1 MPHAEPLSPA
11 RPSIPLLQK
20 PGVRTVWPFVVGAL
34 AILVGF
40 LLSNALSG
48 YFVYLAISAVIA
60 AIAIMGLGVVT
71 GSAGMIALCQLT
83 FAAIGAWIV
92 ALMNIWHAPGGFI
105 VWLVL
110 GALVAGVA
118 GILVGLPALRLRG
131 VNLAVV
137 TLGFAAAADVTLVQI
152 QFPGSAEAISIDRP
166 VLFSNDKKFFFLSII
181 VLVVCGLIVFF
192 LQRSRWGASWKAVA
206 FSERGTAAA
215 GQSVQVAKL
224 TAFAVSAALGG
235 AAGGLLAGQVQLPF
249 AASFTPLQSLAL
261 YVLAIMSGAHLIDM
275 AVFGGILW
283 VLVPEL
289 LKRWHIPQDWG
300 FVIFGVL
307 GVQALTSG
315 TSLGQ
320 GIRNLLWKRQDRKTA
335 SAALTALPPDAAGDA
350 EEIRTTTTA
359 TLDPALLS
367 GEPVLTVEH
376 LTVQFGALKALDDVS
391 FSVPEASIMGLI
403 GPNGAGKSTFV
414 DAISGFLP
422 KHGGRVL
429 LGGRDLAGLSPT
441 RRARLG
447 LRRTFQQDR
456 VPPLLTVGA
465 YVRFVA
471 RRRLSA
477 ADIEETL
484 AFFGCPPARARLS
497 SVDVGTRRLV
507 EVAAAV
513 LAGPRLLILDEPA
526 AGLSHD
532 EHLALAAR
540 LRELPQRYGV
550 ALIIIEH
557 DLDLVRSVCP
567 MLTVLNFG
575 QVLATGP
582 QDEVLANP
590 DVVKAYMG
598 ETELLS

>member
-1 MPHAEPLSPA
+1 MPLAD
-11 RPSIPLLQK
+11 RPWFRI
-20 PGVRTVWPFVVGAL
+20 TWPFAIAL
-34 AILVGF
+34 AGIGAGAIL
-40 LLSNALSG
+40 SAALPG
-48 YFVYLAISAVIA
+48 YFVFLAISAVIA
-60 AIAIMGLGVVT
+60 AIAILGLGIVT

-83 FAAIGAWIV
+83 FAAVGAWIV
-92 ALMNIWHAPGGFI
+92 SLLNVMQAPGGFI

-110 GALVAGVA
+110 GGIAAGLVGV
-118 GILVGLPALRLRG
+118 LVGLPALRLRG

-152 QFPGSAEAISIDRP
+152 QFPGSADGTAIERP
-166 VLFSNDKKFFFLSII
+166 TMFSNDRQFFFLSIV
-181 VLVVCGLIVFF
+181 VLALCALGVFF
-192 LQRSRWGASWKAVA
+192 LQRGRWGSSWKAVA

-215 GQSVQVAKL
+215 GQSVQIAKL

-235 AAGGLLAGQVQLPF
+235 VAGGLLAGQVQLPF
-249 AASFTPLQSLAL
+249 ASSFTPLQSLAL

-275 AVFGGILW
+275 AIFGGILW

-289 LKRWHIPQDWG
+289 LKRWGIPQDWG
-300 FVIFGVL
+300 FVVFGVL

-315 TSLGQ
+315 TNLGQ
-320 GIRNLLWKRQDRKTA
+320 GIRNLFYRRADRR
-335 SAALTALPPDAAGDA
+335 AANAKLTALPPDVGADAGA
-350 EEIRTTTTA
+350 ITTTTTA
-359 TLDPALLS
+359 TVDAAALE
-367 GEPVLTVEH
+367 GAPVLSVDG

-391 FSVPEASIMGLI
+391 VVVPAASIMGLI

-429 LGGRDLAGLSPT
+429 LGDRDLAGLSPT

-456 VPPLLTVGA
+456 VPPALTIGA

-471 RRRLSA
+471 RRRLA
-477 ADIEETL
+477 ASDIDEVLE
-484 AFFGCPPARARLS
+484 FFGCPPARARLS

-507 EVAAAV
+507 EVAANVVAR
-513 LAGPRLLILDEPA
+513 PRLLILDEPA

-540 LRELPQRYGV
+540 LRELPSRYGI

-567 MLTVLNFG
+567 TLTVLDFG
-575 QVLATGP
+575 RVLASGP
-582 QDEVLANP
+582 QAEVLANP

-598 ETELLS
+598 ETELLK

>member
-11 RPSIPLLQK
+11 RPSVPLLQR
-20 PGVRTVWPFVVGAL
+20 PVVRIVWPFAVGAL
-34 AILVGF
+34 AILVGL
-40 LLSNALSG
+40 LLSNALPG

-105 VWLVL
+105 VWLIL

-152 QFPGSAEAISIDRP
+152 QFPGSADAISIDRP
-166 VLFSNDKKFFFLSII
+166 AMFSNDKKFFFLSII
-181 VLVVCGLIVFF
+181 VLVVCALIVFF

-235 AAGGLLAGQVQLPF
+235 VAGGLLAGQVQLPF

-275 AVFGGILW
+275 TVFGGILW

-320 GIRNLLWKRQDRKTA
+320 GIRNLLWKRQDRRTA
-335 SAALTALPPDAAGDA
+335 NAALTALPADASDDA

-359 TLDPALLS
+359 TLDPAVLS

-376 LTVQFGALKALDDVS
+376 LTVEFGALKALDDVS

-456 VPPLLTVGA
+456 VPPLLTVGG

>member
-1 MPHAEPLSPA
+1 MPLADRPWFRLSWPLA
-11 RPSIPLLQK
+11 
-20 PGVRTVWPFVVGAL
+20 VAAAAVGL
-34 AILVGF
+34 GAIL
-40 LLSNALSG
+40 SAALPG
-48 YFVYLAISAVIA
+48 YFVFLAISAVVA
-60 AIAIMGLGVVT
+60 AIAILGLGIVT

-83 FAAIGAWIV
+83 FAAVGAWIV
-92 ALMNIWHAPGGFI
+92 SLLNVMQAPGGFV
-105 VWLVL
+105 VWLLL
-110 GALVAGVA
+110 GGIAAGLA

-152 QFPGSAEAISIDRP
+152 QFPGSADGTAVERP
-166 VLFSNDKKFFFLSII
+166 TLFSNDREFFFLSVV
-181 VLVVCGLIVFF
+181 VLAVCALGVFF
-192 LQRSRWGASWKAVA
+192 LQRGRWGSSWKAVA

-215 GQSVQVAKL
+215 GQSVQSAKL

-235 AAGGLLAGQVQLPF
+235 IAGGLLAGQVQLPF
-249 AASFTPLQSLAL
+249 ASSFTPLQSLAL
-261 YVLAIMSGAHLIDM
+261 YVLAVMSGAHLIDM
-275 AVFGGILW
+275 AILGGILW

-289 LKRWHIPQDWG
+289 LKRWGVPQDWA
-300 FVIFGVL
+300 FVVFGVL

-315 TSLGQ
+315 TNLGQ
-320 GIRNLLWKRQDRKTA
+320 GIRNLIWKRADRRTA
-335 SAALTALPPDAAGDA
+335 SAKLTALPPDADA
-350 EEIRTTTTA
+350 EDRAITTTTTA
-359 TLDPALLS
+359 TVDERALDGA
-367 GEPVLTVEH
+367 PVLTVDG
-376 LTVQFGALKALDDVS
+376 LTVQFGALTALDDVS
-391 FSVPEASIMGLI
+391 FQVPAASIMGLI

-429 LGGRDLAGLSPT
+429 LGDRDLAGLSPT

-456 VPPLLTVGA
+456 VPPSLTVGA

-471 RRRLSA
+471 RRRLA
-477 ADIEETL
+477 ASDIDEVLE
-484 AFFGCPPARARLS
+484 FFGCPPAGARLS

-507 EVAAAV
+507 EVAANV
-513 LAGPRLLILDEPA
+513 ISRPRLLILDEPA

-540 LRELPQRYGV
+540 LRELPARFGV

-567 MLTVLNFG
+567 TLTVLDFG
-575 QVLATGP
+575 RVLASGP
-582 QDEVLANP
+582 QAEVLANP
-590 DVVKAYMG
+590 EVVKAYMG
-598 ETELLS
+598 ETELLK

>member
-1 MPHAEPLSPA
+1 MPLADRPWFRLSWPLA
-11 RPSIPLLQK
+11 
-20 PGVRTVWPFVVGAL
+20 VAAAAVGL
-34 AILVGF
+34 GAIL
-40 LLSNALSG
+40 SAALPG
-48 YFVYLAISAVIA
+48 YFVFLAISAVVA
-60 AIAIMGLGVVT
+60 AIAILGLGIVT

-83 FAAIGAWIV
+83 FAAVGAWIV
-92 ALMNIWHAPGGFI
+92 SLLNVMQAPGGFV
-105 VWLVL
+105 VWLLL
-110 GALVAGVA
+110 GGIAAGLV

-152 QFPGSAEAISIDRP
+152 QFPGSADGTAVERP
-166 VLFSNDKKFFFLSII
+166 TLFSNDREFFFLSVV
-181 VLVVCGLIVFF
+181 VLAVCALGVFF
-192 LQRSRWGASWKAVA
+192 LQRGRWGSSWKAVA

-215 GQSVQVAKL
+215 GQSVQSAKL

-235 AAGGLLAGQVQLPF
+235 IAGGLLAGQVQLPF
-249 AASFTPLQSLAL
+249 ASSFTPLQSLAL
-261 YVLAIMSGAHLIDM
+261 YVLAVMSGAHLIDM
-275 AVFGGILW
+275 AILGGILW

-289 LKRWHIPQDWG
+289 LKRWGVPQDWA
-300 FVIFGVL
+300 FVVFGVL

-315 TSLGQ
+315 TNLGQ
-320 GIRNLLWKRQDRKTA
+320 GIRNLFWKRADRRTA
-335 SAALTALPPDAAGDA
+335 SAKLTALPPDADA
-350 EEIRTTTTA
+350 EDRAITTTTTA
-359 TLDPALLS
+359 TVDERELDGA
-367 GEPVLTVEH
+367 PVLTVDG
-376 LTVQFGALKALDDVS
+376 LTVQFGALTALDDVS
-391 FSVPEASIMGLI
+391 FQVPAASIMGLI

-429 LGGRDLAGLSPT
+429 LGDRDLAGLSPT

-456 VPPLLTVGA
+456 VPPSLTVGA

-471 RRRLSA
+471 RRRLA
-477 ADIEETL
+477 ASDIDEVLE
-484 AFFGCPPARARLS
+484 FFGCPPAGARLS

-507 EVAAAV
+507 EVAANVASR
-513 LAGPRLLILDEPA
+513 PRLLILDEPA

-540 LRELPQRYGV
+540 LRELPARFGV

-567 MLTVLNFG
+567 TLTVLDFG
-575 QVLATGP
+575 RVLASGP
-582 QDEVLANP
+582 QAEVLANP
-590 DVVKAYMG
+590 EVVKAYMG
-598 ETELLS
+598 ETELLK

>member
-1 MPHAEPLSPA
+1 MPLADRPWFRLSWPLA
-11 RPSIPLLQK
+11 VAAAAV
-20 PGVRTVWPFVVGAL
+20 GVGAL
-34 AILVGF
+34 
-40 LLSNALSG
+40 LSAALPG
-48 YFVYLAISAVIA
+48 YFVFLAISAVVA
-60 AIAIMGLGVVT
+60 AIAILGLGIVT

-83 FAAIGAWIV
+83 FAAVGAWIV
-92 ALMNIWHAPGGFI
+92 SLLNVMQAPGGFV
-105 VWLVL
+105 VWLGL
-110 GALVAGVA
+110 GGIAAGLV

-152 QFPGSAEAISIDRP
+152 QFPGSADGTAVERP
-166 VLFSNDKKFFFLSII
+166 SMFSNDREFFFLSVV
-181 VLVVCGLIVFF
+181 VLAVCALGVFF
-192 LQRSRWGASWKAVA
+192 LQRGRWGSSWKAVA

-215 GQSVQVAKL
+215 GQSVQSAKL

-235 AAGGLLAGQVQLPF
+235 IAGGLLAGQVQLPF
-249 AASFTPLQSLAL
+249 ASSFTPLQSLAL
-261 YVLAIMSGAHLIDM
+261 YVLAVMSGAHLIDM
-275 AVFGGILW
+275 AILGGILW

-289 LKRWHIPQDWG
+289 LKRWGVPQDWA
-300 FVIFGVL
+300 FVVFGVL

-315 TSLGQ
+315 TNLGQ
-320 GIRNLLWKRQDRKTA
+320 GIRNLIWKRTDRKTA
-335 SAALTALPPDAAGDA
+335 SATLTALPPDADAGDA
-350 EEIRTTTTA
+350 AITTTTTA
-359 TLDPALLS
+359 TVDERALN
-367 GEPVLTVEH
+367 GAPVLTVEG

-391 FSVPEASIMGLI
+391 FQVPAASIMGLI

-422 KHGGRVL
+422 KHGGRVM
-429 LGGRDLAGLSPT
+429 LGDRDLAGLSPT

-456 VPPLLTVGA
+456 VPPALTVGA

-471 RRRLSA
+471 RRRLA
-477 ADIEETL
+477 ASDIDEVLE
-484 AFFGCPPARARLS
+484 FFGCPPAGARLS

-507 EVAAAV
+507 EVAANV
-513 LAGPRLLILDEPA
+513 ISRPRLLILDEPA

-540 LRELPQRYGV
+540 LRELPARYGV

-567 MLTVLNFG
+567 TLTVLDFG
-575 QVLATGP
+575 RVLASGP
-582 QDEVLANP
+582 QAEVLANP

-598 ETELLS
+598 ETELLK

>member
-1 MPHAEPLSPA
+1 MPLAD
-11 RPSIPLLQK
+11 RPWFRI
-20 PGVRTVWPFVVGAL
+20 TWPFAIAL
-34 AILVGF
+34 AGIGAGAIL
-40 LLSNALSG
+40 SAALPG
-48 YFVYLAISAVIA
+48 YFVFLAISAVIA
-60 AIAIMGLGVVT
+60 AIAILGLGIVT

-83 FAAIGAWIV
+83 FAAVGAWIV
-92 ALMNIWHAPGGFI
+92 SLLNVMQAPGGFV

-110 GALVAGVA
+110 GGIAAGLVGV
-118 GILVGLPALRLRG
+118 LVGLPALRLRG

-152 QFPGSAEAISIDRP
+152 QFPGSADGTAIERP
-166 VLFSNDKKFFFLSII
+166 TMFSNDRQFFFLSIV
-181 VLVVCGLIVFF
+181 VLALCALGVFF
-192 LQRSRWGASWKAVA
+192 LQRGRWGSSWKAVA

-215 GQSVQVAKL
+215 GQSVQIAKL

-235 AAGGLLAGQVQLPF
+235 VAGGLLAGQVQLPF
-249 AASFTPLQSLAL
+249 ASSFTPLQSLAL

-275 AVFGGILW
+275 AIFGGILW

-289 LKRWHIPQDWG
+289 LKRWGIPQDWG
-300 FVIFGVL
+300 FVVFGVL

-315 TSLGQ
+315 TNLGQ
-320 GIRNLLWKRQDRKTA
+320 GIRNLFYRRADRR
-335 SAALTALPPDAAGDA
+335 AANAELTALPPDVGADAGA
-350 EEIRTTTTA
+350 ITTTTTA
-359 TLDPALLS
+359 TVDAAALDGA
-367 GEPVLTVEH
+367 PVLSVDG

-391 FSVPEASIMGLI
+391 VVVPAASIMGLI

-429 LGGRDLAGLSPT
+429 LGDRDLAGLSPT

-456 VPPLLTVGA
+456 VPPALTIGA

-471 RRRLSA
+471 RRRLAGS
-477 ADIEETL
+477 DIDEVLE
-484 AFFGCPPARARLS
+484 FFGCPPARARLS
-497 SVDVGTRRLV
+497 SVDAGTRRLV
-507 EVAAAV
+507 EVAANVVAR
-513 LAGPRLLILDEPA
+513 PRLLILDEPA

-540 LRELPQRYGV
+540 LRELPSRYGI

-567 MLTVLNFG
+567 TLTVLDFG
-575 QVLATGP
+575 RVLASGP
-582 QDEVLANP
+582 QAEVLANP

-598 ETELLS
+598 ETELLK

>member
-1 MPHAEPLSPA
+1 MPLADRPWFRLSWPLA
-11 RPSIPLLQK
+11 
-20 PGVRTVWPFVVGAL
+20 VAAAAVGL
-34 AILVGF
+34 GAIL
-40 LLSNALSG
+40 SAALPG
-48 YFVYLAISAVIA
+48 YFVFLAISAVVA
-60 AIAIMGLGVVT
+60 AIAILGLGIVT

-83 FAAIGAWIV
+83 FAAVGAWIV
-92 ALMNIWHAPGGFI
+92 SLLNVMQAPGGFV
-105 VWLVL
+105 VWLLL
-110 GALVAGVA
+110 GGIAAGLV

-152 QFPGSAEAISIDRP
+152 QFPGSADGTAVERP
-166 VLFSNDKKFFFLSII
+166 TLFSNDREFFFLSVV
-181 VLVVCGLIVFF
+181 VLAVCALGVFF
-192 LQRSRWGASWKAVA
+192 LQRGRWGSSWKAVA

-215 GQSVQVAKL
+215 GQSVQSAKL

-235 AAGGLLAGQVQLPF
+235 IAGGLLAGQVQLPF
-249 AASFTPLQSLAL
+249 ASSFTPLQSLAL
-261 YVLAIMSGAHLIDM
+261 YVLAVMSGAHLIDM
-275 AVFGGILW
+275 AILGGILW

-289 LKRWHIPQDWG
+289 LKRWGVPQDWA
-300 FVIFGVL
+300 FVVFGVL

-315 TSLGQ
+315 TNLGQ
-320 GIRNLLWKRQDRKTA
+320 GIRNLIWKRADRRTA
-335 SAALTALPPDAAGDA
+335 STKLTALPPDADA
-350 EEIRTTTTA
+350 EDRAITTTTTA
-359 TLDPALLS
+359 TVDERALDGA
-367 GEPVLTVEH
+367 PVLTVDG
-376 LTVQFGALKALDDVS
+376 LTVQFGALTALDDVS
-391 FSVPEASIMGLI
+391 FQVPAASIMGLI

-429 LGGRDLAGLSPT
+429 LGDRDLAGLSPT

-456 VPPLLTVGA
+456 VPPSLTVGA

-471 RRRLSA
+471 RRRLASS
-477 ADIEETL
+477 DIDEVLE
-484 AFFGCPPARARLS
+484 FFGCPPAGARLS

-507 EVAAAV
+507 EVAANV
-513 LAGPRLLILDEPA
+513 ISRPRLLILDEPA

-540 LRELPQRYGV
+540 LRELPARFGV

-567 MLTVLNFG
+567 TLTVLDFG
-575 QVLATGP
+575 RVLASGP
-582 QDEVLANP
+582 QAEVLANP
-590 DVVKAYMG
+590 EVVKAYMG
-598 ETELLS
+598 ETELLK

>member
-11 RPSIPLLQK
+11 RPSVPLLQR
-20 PGVRTVWPFVVGAL
+20 PVVRTVWPFVVGAL
-34 AILVGF
+34 AILVG
-40 LLSNALSG
+40 LVLSNALPG

-118 GILVGLPALRLRG
+118 GVLVGLPALRLRG

-166 VLFSNDKKFFFLSII
+166 AMFSNDKMFFFLSII
-181 VLVVCGLIVFF
+181 VLVVCALIVFF

-215 GQSVQVAKL
+215 GQSVQAAKL

-235 AAGGLLAGQVQLPF
+235 VAGGLLAGQVQLPF

-320 GIRNLLWKRQDRKTA
+320 GIRNLLWKRQDRRTA
-335 SAALTALPPDAAGDA
+335 NAALSALPPDAAEDV

-359 TLDPALLS
+359 TMDPALLS

-376 LTVQFGALKALDDVS
+376 LTVEFGALKALDDVS

-441 RRARLG
+441 RRARRG

-456 VPPLLTVGA
+456 VPPLLTVGG

>member
-1 MPHAEPLSPA
+1 MPRADRPLVSGLA
-11 RPSIPLLQK
+11 RNPLF
-20 PGVRTVWPFVVGAL
+20 RNTWPFAVAVVCV
-34 AILVGF
+34 LVG
-40 LLSNALSG
+40 LVLSNVLSG
-48 YFVYLAISAVIA
+48 YFVFLAISAVTA
-60 AIAIMGLGVVT
+60 AIAILGLGIVT

-83 FAAIGAWIV
+83 FAAVGAWIV
-92 ALMNIWHAPGGFI
+92 ALCNLRHVPGGFI
-105 VWLVL
+105 VWLIA
-110 GALVAGVA
+110 GGIAAGLVGM
-118 GILVGLPALRLRG
+118 LVGLPALRLRG

-152 QFPGSAEAISIDRP
+152 QFPGSADSISIDRP
-166 VLFSNDKKFFFLSII
+166 AGFTSDKQFFFLSII
-181 VLVVCGLIVFF
+181 VLVVCGLAVFF
-192 LQRSRWGASWKAVA
+192 LQRGRWGASWKAVA

-215 GQSVQVAKL
+215 GQSVQSAKL

-235 AAGGLLAGQVQLPF
+235 ISGGLLAGQVQLPF
-249 AASFTPLQSLAL
+249 ASSFTPLQSLAL

-275 AVFGGILW
+275 AVLGGILW

-289 LKRWHIPQDWG
+289 LKRWGIPQDWG
-300 FVIFGVL
+300 FVVFGVL

-315 TSLGQ
+315 SNLGQ
-320 GIRNLLWKRQDRKTA
+320 SIRSAIWKRQDRKTSNA
-335 SAALTALPPDAAGDA
+335 ELTALPPDAGDDV
-350 EEIRTTTTA
+350 EEVRTTTTA
-359 TLDPALLS
+359 ALDPAAVT
-367 GEPVLTVEH
+367 GEPVLTVEG

-391 FSVPEASIMGLI
+391 FQVPAASIMGLI

-456 VPPLLTVGA
+456 VPPLLTIGA

-471 RRRLSA
+471 RRRLSS
-477 ADIEETL
+477 ADIDETL

-513 LAGPRLLILDEPA
+513 LSQPRLLILDEPA
-526 AGLSHD
+526 AGLSHE

-540 LRELPQRYGV
+540 LRELPDRYGT

-575 QVLATGP
+575 KVLATGP

>member
-1 MPHAEPLSPA
+1 MPLAD
-11 RPSIPLLQK
+11 RPWFRI
-20 PGVRTVWPFVVGAL
+20 TWPFAIAL
-34 AILVGF
+34 AGIGAGAIL
-40 LLSNALSG
+40 SAALPG
-48 YFVYLAISAVIA
+48 YFVFLAISAVIA
-60 AIAIMGLGVVT
+60 AIAILGLGIVT

-83 FAAIGAWIV
+83 FAAVGAWIV
-92 ALMNIWHAPGGFI
+92 SLLNVLQAPGGFI

-110 GALVAGVA
+110 GGIAAGLVGV
-118 GILVGLPALRLRG
+118 LVGLPALRLRG

-152 QFPGSAEAISIDRP
+152 QFPGSADGTAIERPTMFSDDRQ
-166 VLFSNDKKFFFLSII
+166 FFFLSIV
-181 VLVVCGLIVFF
+181 VLALCALGVFF
-192 LQRSRWGASWKAVA
+192 LQRGRWGSSWKAVA

-215 GQSVQVAKL
+215 GQSVQIAKL

-235 AAGGLLAGQVQLPF
+235 IAGGLLAGQVQLPF
-249 AASFTPLQSLAL
+249 ASSFTPLQSLAL

-275 AVFGGILW
+275 AIFGGILW

-289 LKRWHIPQDWG
+289 LKRWGIPQDWG
-300 FVIFGVL
+300 FVVFGVL

-315 TSLGQ
+315 TNLGQ
-320 GIRNLLWKRQDRKTA
+320 GIRNLFYRRADRR
-335 SAALTALPPDAAGDA
+335 AANAELTALPPDAAADA
-350 EEIRTTTTA
+350 GAITTTTTA
-359 TLDPALLS
+359 TVDEAALDGA
-367 GEPVLTVEH
+367 PVLSVEG

-391 FSVPEASIMGLI
+391 VVVPAASIMGLI

-429 LGGRDLAGLSPT
+429 LGDRDLGGLSPT

-456 VPPLLTVGA
+456 VPPALTIGA

-471 RRRLSA
+471 RRRLA
-477 ADIEETL
+477 ASDIDEVLE
-484 AFFGCPPARARLS
+484 FFGCPPARARLS

-507 EVAAAV
+507 EVAANV
-513 LAGPRLLILDEPA
+513 VSRPRLLILDEPA

-540 LRELPQRYGV
+540 LRELPARYGI

-567 MLTVLNFG
+567 TLTVLDFG
-575 QVLATGP
+575 RVLASGP
-582 QDEVLANP
+582 QAEVLANP

-598 ETELLS
+598 ETELLK

>member
-1 MPHAEPLSPA
+1 MPLADRPWFRLS
-11 RPSIPLLQK
+11 
-20 PGVRTVWPFVVGAL
+20 WPFAVAVAGIGVGA
-34 AILVGF
+34 V
-40 LLSNALSG
+40 LSAALPG
-48 YFVYLAISAVIA
+48 YFVFLAISAVIA
-60 AIAIMGLGVVT
+60 SIAILGLGIVT

-83 FAAIGAWIV
+83 FAAVGAWIV
-92 ALMNIWHAPGGFI
+92 SLLNVMQAPGGFV
-105 VWLVL
+105 VWLIL
-110 GALVAGVA
+110 GGIAAGFV

-152 QFPGSAEAISIDRP
+152 QFPGSSEGTAVERP
-166 VLFSNDKKFFFLSII
+166 GLFSNDREFFFLSIV
-181 VLVVCGLIVFF
+181 VLAVCGLCVFF
-192 LQRSRWGASWKAVA
+192 LQRGRVGSSWKAVA

-215 GQSVQVAKL
+215 GQSVQTAKL

-235 AAGGLLAGQVQLPF
+235 IAGGLLAGQVQLPF
-249 AASFTPLQSLAL
+249 ASSFTPLQSLAL

-275 AVFGGILW
+275 AILGGILW

-289 LKRWHIPQDWG
+289 LKRWGVPQDWA
-300 FVIFGVL
+300 FVVFGVL

-315 TSLGQ
+315 TNLGQ
-320 GIRNLLWKRQDRKTA
+320 SIRNLIWKRADRRTA
-335 SAALTALPPDAAGDA
+335 KAKLSALPPDADA
-350 EEIRTTTTA
+350 QAAAITTTTTA
-359 TLDPALLS
+359 TVDERALDGA
-367 GEPVLTVEH
+367 PVLTVEG

-391 FSVPEASIMGLI
+391 FQVPAASIMGLI

-429 LGGRDLAGLSPT
+429 LGDRDLGGLSPT

-456 VPPLLTVGA
+456 VPPALTVGA

-471 RRRLSA
+471 RRRLATS
-477 ADIEETL
+477 DIDEVLE
-484 AFFGCPPARARLS
+484 FFGCPPARSRLS

-507 EVAAAV
+507 EVAANVIAR
-513 LAGPRLLILDEPA
+513 PRLLILDEPA

-540 LRELPQRYGV
+540 LRELPERYGI

-567 MLTVLNFG
+567 TLTVLDFG
-575 QVLATGP
+575 RVLASGP
-582 QDEVLANP
+582 QAEVLADP

-598 ETELLS
+598 ETELLK

>member
-1 MPHAEPLSPA
+1 MPLADRPWFRLSWPLA
-11 RPSIPLLQK
+11 
-20 PGVRTVWPFVVGAL
+20 VAAAAVGL
-34 AILVGF
+34 GAIL
-40 LLSNALSG
+40 SAALPG
-48 YFVYLAISAVIA
+48 YFVFLAISAVVA
-60 AIAIMGLGVVT
+60 AIAILGLGIVT

-83 FAAIGAWIV
+83 FAAVGAWIV
-92 ALMNIWHAPGGFI
+92 SLLNVMQAPGGFV
-105 VWLVL
+105 VWLLL
-110 GALVAGVA
+110 GGIAAALV

-152 QFPGSAEAISIDRP
+152 QFPGSADGTAVERP
-166 VLFSNDKKFFFLSII
+166 TLFSNDREFFFLSVV
-181 VLVVCGLIVFF
+181 VLAVCALGVFF
-192 LQRSRWGASWKAVA
+192 LQRGRWGSSWKAVA

-215 GQSVQVAKL
+215 GQSVQSAKL

-235 AAGGLLAGQVQLPF
+235 IAGGLLAGQVQLPF
-249 AASFTPLQSLAL
+249 ASSFTPLQSLAL
-261 YVLAIMSGAHLIDM
+261 YVLAVMSGAHLIDM
-275 AVFGGILW
+275 AILGGILW

-289 LKRWHIPQDWG
+289 LKRWGVPQDWA
-300 FVIFGVL
+300 FVVFGVL

-315 TSLGQ
+315 TNLGQ
-320 GIRNLLWKRQDRKTA
+320 GIRNLIWKRADRRTA
-335 SAALTALPPDAAGDA
+335 STKLTALPPDADA
-350 EEIRTTTTA
+350 EDRAITTTTTA
-359 TLDPALLS
+359 TVDERALDGA
-367 GEPVLTVEH
+367 PVLTVDG
-376 LTVQFGALKALDDVS
+376 LTVQFGALTALDDVS
-391 FSVPEASIMGLI
+391 FQVPAASIMGLI

-429 LGGRDLAGLSPT
+429 LGDRDLAGLSPT

-456 VPPLLTVGA
+456 VPPSLTVGA

-471 RRRLSA
+471 RRRLASS
-477 ADIEETL
+477 DIDEVLE
-484 AFFGCPPARARLS
+484 FFGCPPAGARLS

-507 EVAAAV
+507 EVAANV
-513 LAGPRLLILDEPA
+513 ISRPRLLILDEPA

-540 LRELPQRYGV
+540 LRELPARFGV

-567 MLTVLNFG
+567 TLTVLDFG
-575 QVLATGP
+575 RVLASGP
-582 QDEVLANP
+582 QAEVLANP
-590 DVVKAYMG
+590 EVVKAYMG
-598 ETELLS
+598 ETELLK

>member
-11 RPSIPLLQK
+11 RPSVPLLQK
-20 PGVRTVWPFVVGAL
+20 PVVRIVWPFVVGAL
-34 AILVGF
+34 AILVGL
-40 LLSNALSG
+40 LLSNALPG

-152 QFPGSAEAISIDRP
+152 QFPGSAQAISIDRP
-166 VLFSNDKKFFFLSII
+166 AMFSNDKKFFFLSII
-181 VLVVCGLIVFF
+181 VLVVCALIVFF

-215 GQSVQVAKL
+215 GQSVQAAKL

-235 AAGGLLAGQVQLPF
+235 VAGGLLAGQVQLPF

-320 GIRNLLWKRQDRKTA
+320 GIRNLLWKREDRRTA
-335 SAALTALPPDAAGDA
+335 NAALTALPPDAADDA
-350 EEIRTTTTA
+350 EQIRTTTTA
-359 TLDPALLS
+359 TVDPALLN

-376 LTVQFGALKALDDVS
+376 LTVEFGALKALDDVS

-456 VPPLLTVGA
+456 VPPLLTVGG

-507 EVAAAV
+507 EVAAA
-513 LAGPRLLILDEPA
+513 LLSSPRLLILDEPA

-540 LRELPQRYGV
+540 LRELPQRFGV

-567 MLTVLNFG
+567 VLTVLNFG
-575 QVLATGP
+575 KVLATGP

>member
-11 RPSIPLLQK
+11 RPSVPLLQR
-20 PGVRTVWPFVVGAL
+20 PVVRTLWPFVVGAL
-34 AILVGF
+34 AILVG
-40 LLSNALSG
+40 LVLSNALPG

-92 ALMNIWHAPGGFI
+92 ALMNIWHAPGGFV

-166 VLFSNDKKFFFLSII
+166 VMFSNDKKFFFLSII
-181 VLVVCGLIVFF
+181 VLVVCALIVFF

-235 AAGGLLAGQVQLPF
+235 VAGGLLAGQVQLPF

-320 GIRNLLWKRQDRKTA
+320 GIRNLLWKRQDRRTA
-335 SAALTALPPDAAGDA
+335 NAALTALPPDASDDA
-350 EEIRTTTTA
+350 EEVRTTTTA
-359 TLDPALLS
+359 TMDPALLT

-376 LTVQFGALKALDDVS
+376 LTVEFGALKALDDVS
-391 FSVPEASIMGLI
+391 FSVSEASIMGLI

-429 LGGRDLAGLSPT
+429 LAGRDLAGLSPT

-456 VPPLLTVGA
+456 VPPLLTVGG